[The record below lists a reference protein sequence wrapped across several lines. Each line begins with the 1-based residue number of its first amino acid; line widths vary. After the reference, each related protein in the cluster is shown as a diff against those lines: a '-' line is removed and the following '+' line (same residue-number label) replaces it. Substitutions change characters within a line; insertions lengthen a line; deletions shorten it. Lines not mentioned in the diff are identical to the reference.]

1 MALIGTINIAMT
13 AATEK
18 LAKGFQQAQGMVG
31 GFVKSLGGV
40 GSLIAGSFAGAGVA
54 ALGHF
59 AGLADDLSDNVER
72 LQTMFGDA
80 SGTIVEQAEKMN
92 AAFGVSEITFT
103 SAATK
108 LGGIF
113 KAMGTSEDKAAG
125 MTTQLLTL
133 TQAIAQFK
141 GIKFEEALGRI
152 QMGLMGK
159 AKGVKE
165 FGINVSATMSTQER
179 FNALMSGGADIIATM
194 DQRAMDSGASWDS
207 LRGRIEQIEILIGQT
222 LPEVVEPFFAELNT
236 AVVAAKQWWD
246 DLSGSTKEW
255 GQSSLESIKGTVD
268 SMGFLQRAIGFIA
281 DTWQVV
287 GAAFHGFRAIVTS
300 GIGYIVDGLNFLAQ
314 RLDYFVE
321 KMTGKSTGL
330 SDFLETWGDDLHNTA
345 QQEFADLKKDWAKPW
360 SSEGINAAFEKAK
373 QKIAGDRQSI
383 MNAALGSHVNVTD
396 KKVKHP
402 KKEFAEA
409 MGVGTKEAAS
419 TILRSKYGIGSEKD
433 MQKVAANSEKTVAA
447 LERIATATETLA
459 SDGGDMGYEAINTL

>member
-1 MALIGTINIAMT
+1 
-13 AATEK
+13 
-18 LAKGFQQAQGMVG
+18 
-31 GFVKSLGGV
+31 
-40 GSLIAGSFAGAGVA
+40 
-54 ALGHF
+54 
-59 AGLADDLSDNVER
+59 
-72 LQTMFGDA
+72 
-80 SGTIVEQAEKMN
+80 
-92 AAFGVSEITFT
+92 
-103 SAATK
+103 
-108 LGGIF
+108 
-113 KAMGTSEDKAAG
+113 
-125 MTTQLLTL
+125 
-133 TQAIAQFK
+133 
-141 GIKFEEALGRI
+141 
-152 QMGLMGK
+152 
-159 AKGVKE
+159 
-165 FGINVSATMSTQER
+165 
-179 FNALMSGGADIIATM
+179 
-194 DQRAMDSGASWDS
+194 
-207 LRGRIEQIEILIGQT
+207 
-222 LPEVVEPFFAELNT
+222 
-236 AVVAAKQWWD
+236 
-246 DLSGSTKEW
+246 
-255 GQSSLESIKGTVD
+255 
-268 SMGFLQRAIGFIA
+268 MGFLQRAIGFIA

-396 KKVKHP
+396 KKVKNP